1 MAFGSGDK
9 FRNDGEAFYN
19 DRATDRWA
27 TFSFQEF
34 STDSPREK
42 TFASAGQGASPIAIA
57 DHYRHVDRVSINP
70 VAPLEVRTSF
80 DRARNVFLY
89 AWFCYELLVV
99 SELQAFGA
107 LELALKLRLLGPSQK
122 ISSLGSLLRLARQN
136 RVLAPKVGA
145 IDRFDALLAI
155 RNVLAHGALEVH
167 TPEMALNVLMGCAE
181 VINQLYAKPGD

>member
-1 MAFGSGDK
+1 MGD
-9 FRNDGEAFYN
+9 FF
-19 DRATDRWA
+19 
-27 TFSFQEF
+27 FSRI
-34 STDSPREK
+34 STNSPREK

>member
-1 MAFGSGDK
+1 MGTFV
-9 FRNDGEAFYN
+9 FRILRPN
-19 DRATDRWA
+19 
-27 TFSFQEF
+27 
-34 STDSPREK
+34 SPREK
-42 TFASAGQGASPIAIA
+42 TFASAGQGASPTAIA
-57 DHYRHVDRVSINP
+57 DHYRLVDRVLINP

-122 ISSLGSLLRLARQN
+122 TSNLGGLLRLARQN
-136 RVLAPKVGA
+136 RLLPPKVGA
-145 IDRFDALLAI
+145 TDQFDALLAK

-167 TPEMALNVLMGCAE
+167 TPEMALNVLLGCAG